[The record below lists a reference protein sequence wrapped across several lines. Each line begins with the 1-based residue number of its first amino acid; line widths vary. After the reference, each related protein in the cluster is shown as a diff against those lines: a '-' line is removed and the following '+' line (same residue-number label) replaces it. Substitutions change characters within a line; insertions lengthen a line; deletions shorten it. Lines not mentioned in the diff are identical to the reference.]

1 MEKTASKMLSA
12 GAHFVIE
19 DISKV
24 PYIIDIINNKLINGE
39 RA

>member
-1 MEKTASKMLSA
+1 MEKTAEKMLSA

-24 PYIIDIINNKLINGE
+24 PYIIDIINNKLKNGE